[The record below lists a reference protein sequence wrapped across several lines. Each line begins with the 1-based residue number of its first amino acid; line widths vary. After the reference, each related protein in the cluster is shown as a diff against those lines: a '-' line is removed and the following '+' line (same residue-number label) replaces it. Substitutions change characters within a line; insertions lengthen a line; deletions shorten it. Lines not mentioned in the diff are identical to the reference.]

1 MRPPKTYQLLC
12 AFWGFSQSQ
21 ERLLWSVLARTSGV
35 AATAFRQHLL
45 FYNEHRSTLP
55 DAQHMLHQV
64 CRPAH
69 VLQVLELLWEE
80 GLLSRRQ
87 TTQMEELV
95 LTAVDRAGPWCDHQ
109 RPVRAH
115 RAR

>member
-1 MRPPKTYQLLC
+1 
-12 AFWGFSQSQ
+12 
-21 ERLLWSVLARTSGV
+21 
-35 AATAFRQHLL
+35 
-45 FYNEHRSTLP
+45 
-55 DAQHMLHQV
+55 
-64 CRPAH
+64 

-95 LTAVDRAGPWCDHQ
+95 LTAVDRAGHWCDHQ

-115 RAR
+115 RAS